1 MIQRVQ
7 SIWLLLAVITL
18 ICLFFLPL
26 LTKTVD
32 GVAHGIY
39 TSGVHTEREAEGF
52 ETTAVIFAIPSI
64 TLNIAAAL
72 LSFAAIFFFKNRRL
86 QKGMIMVANF
96 AIVAMSALCFYS
108 AKELPGGFTGAS
120 IAAGTFLPVV
130 ALVFCLLAIRG
141 ISKDEQLLRS
151 ADRLR

>member
-39 TSGVHTEREAEGF
+39 TSGVHTDIQGEEGSGYI
-52 ETTAVIFAIPSI
+52 VRFAFSLI
-64 TLNIAAAL
+64 TLNIAAAIL
-72 LSFAAIFFFKNRRL
+72 CFAAIFFFKNRRL
-86 QKGMIMVANF
+86 QKGIILVAILTI
-96 AIVAMSALCFYS
+96 IVLGALCFYS
-108 AKELPGGFTGAS
+108 AQELPGGFTGAS
-120 IAAGTFLPVV
+120 IAAGTFLPLV
-130 ALVFCLLAIRG
+130 ALIFCLLAIRG
-141 ISKDEQLLRS
+141 IRKDEQLLRS

>member
-26 LTKTVD
+26 LTKNVD
-32 GVAHGIY
+32 GVKHGIY
-39 TSGVHTEREAEGF
+39 TSGVHTERAVEDF
-52 ETTAVIFAIPSI
+52 EHTAVIFAMPTI

-72 LSFAAIFFFKNRRL
+72 LSFGAIFFFKNRRL
-86 QKGMIMVANF
+86 QKWIIVVANF
-96 AIVAMSALCFYS
+96 TIVAMSALCFYS
-108 AKELPGGFTGAS
+108 GQQLPGGLKGAS
-120 IAAGTFLPVV
+120 IAAGTFLPLV
-130 ALVFCLLAIRG
+130 ALIFCLLAIRG
-141 ISKDEQLLRS
+141 IRKDERLLRS